1 MKQSII
7 NWNCRGFR
15 KNIDEIKMI
24 LRDHDPIALCCQE
37 TYTIQDKTI
46 EFRKFRS
53 YHVHSQA
60 IDGRASG
67 GVTVMIKKEI
77 PHRQINL
84 NSNLQAVAVTLSL
97 HKTITLCSIYI
108 PPSYALGV
116 TELDNLVSQ
125 LPAPFILL
133 GDMNAHNTIWGN
145 SNTNDKGNK
154 LEKFI
159 GDNDLCLWNDGS
171 PTYIHP
177 ATGSF
182 STIDLSICSP
192 SLFIDFNWGVHDD
205 LCGSD
210 HFPTFLRP
218 NGRATP
224 ARIPRWNFKK
234 ADWPEFRRKCE
245 LELNLNIFQN
255 FTGNRNEIF
264 TSTLHSISEA
274 TIPKTSALPRKL
286 HKPWWNDECDEVYKK
301 RRKALNV
308 FKRNPSHENLV
319 IYRIEYAR
327 ARRVI
332 RKNMKNSWKE
342 YVSKLNS
349 RTPINKVWD
358 MIRKI
363 SGKRQTSHIQHLERD
378 GEIVSDLKEITNT
391 LAETVSRHSSA
402 DNYTEK
408 FQRVKNRFESIPIHF
423 TSNNDE
429 VYNKEFS
436 MRELIESI
444 NKAHDSAAGPDDIH
458 YQILK
463 HMPHSS
469 LEALLGVYNDIW
481 DGGEFPSEWR
491 EATVIPIPKL
501 GKDATNPSNYRP
513 IALTSCICKT
523 FERMVNCRLVWYLE
537 YHAILTPHQSGFR
550 KNRSTIDQIIKLES
564 AVREAFIKGEHMVA
578 IYFDLEKAYDTT
590 WKYGIMKDLYDA
602 GLRGRMPRFISNFL
616 TGRKFSVSV
625 GGTLSDLYDQEEG
638 VPQGCILSV
647 TLFSMKINSIVK
659 CLLNSVDCSLYVDDF
674 FNLLPFQK
682 HEFY

>member
-1 MKQSII
+1 ML
-7 NWNCRGFR
+7 
-15 KNIDEIKMI
+15 
-24 LRDHDPIALCCQE
+24 LRDHDPLAFCCQE
-37 TYTIQDKTI
+37 TYTRQDRKI
-46 EFRKFRS
+46 EFRQFKS

-67 GVTVMIKKEI
+67 GVTVMIKKQI
-77 PHRQINL
+77 PHKQITL
-84 NSNLQAVAVTLSL
+84 NTNLQAVAVTLSL

-116 TELDNLVSQ
+116 TELDHLVNQ

-145 SNTNDKGNK
+145 SDTNDKGHK

-171 PTYIHP
+171 PTFIHP

-182 STIDLSICSP
+182 SAIDLSICSP

-210 HFPTFLRP
+210 HFPTFLHS
-218 NGRATP
+218 NCRAAP
-224 ARIPRWNFKK
+224 ACIPRWNFKK
-234 ADWPEFRRKCE
+234 ADWSEFRSKCE
-245 LELNLNIFQN
+245 LEINLNSFQDI
-255 FTGNRNEIF
+255 TGNRTEIF

-301 RRKALNV
+301 RRKALKD
-308 FKRNPSHENLV
+308 FKRNPSHENLLF
-319 IYRIEYAR
+319 YRIEYAR

-342 YVSKLNS
+342 YVSKLNY

-363 SGKRQTSHIQHLERD
+363 SGKRQTSHIQHLEID
-378 GEIVSDLKEITNT
+378 GEIVSDLKGITNT
-391 LAETVSRHSSA
+391 LAETISRNSSA
-402 DNYTEK
+402 DNYTES
-408 FQRVKNRFESIPIHF
+408 FQRVKKRFESNPISF
-423 TSNNDE
+423 SSNNDE

-436 MRELIESI
+436 MRELIDSI

-458 YQILK
+458 YQMLK
-463 HMPHSS
+463 HMPPSS
-469 LEALLGVYNDIW
+469 LEVLLGIYNDIW
-481 DGGEFPSEWR
+481 DGGCFPSDWR
-491 EATVIPIPKL
+491 KATVIPIPKL
-501 GKDATNPSNYRP
+501 GKDPTNPSNYRP

-537 YHAILTPHQSGFR
+537 YNAILTPHQSGFR

-564 AVREAFIKGEHMVA
+564 AVREAFIKREHMVA
-578 IYFDLEKAYDTT
+578 IYL
-590 WKYGIMKDLYDA
+590 I
-602 GLRGRMPRFISNFL
+602 
-616 TGRKFSVSV
+616 
-625 GGTLSDLYDQEEG
+625 
-638 VPQGCILSV
+638 
-647 TLFSMKINSIVK
+647 
-659 CLLNSVDCSLYVDDF
+659 
-674 FNLLPFQK
+674 
-682 HEFY
+682 